1 MNSKKVMGT
10 SLGQFVIVI
19 VFALTCTIIMFFL
32 DAYERL
38 YIFTRSFEQYGIDE
52 IVVFLPAFLTL
63 GLLLFSYRQ
72 ILELTIEME
81 QRRKAE
87 EALQASEKRYRD
99 LSITDD
105 LTQLFNSRL
114 FYNKLTTE
122 LDRTQRYNKPL
133 ALLMLDIDNFKKF
146 NDTYGHLE
154 GDKVLVEMGEVIRE
168 CMRRTD
174 SAFRYGGEEFAL
186 ILPETQTNGAITV
199 AERIR
204 TMFKE
209 HTFLPGIEET
219 VHVTV
224 SIGVA
229 AFTQGEDTEV
239 LIKRADQNMYTAKKQ
254 GKDQTFFSMST

>member
-1 MNSKKVMGT
+1 MGT

-19 VFALTCTIIMFFL
+19 VFALTCTIIMYFL

-38 YIFTRSFEQYGIDE
+38 YIFTRAYEQFGIDE
-52 IVVFLPAFLTL
+52 NVVFLPAFLTQ

-122 LDRTQRYNKPL
+122 LDRSVRYNKPL
-133 ALLMLDIDNFKKF
+133 TLLMMDIDNFKKF
-146 NDTYGHLE
+146 NDSYGHLE
-154 GDKVLVEMGEVIRE
+154 GDKVLIEMGEVIQE

-174 SAFRYGGEEFAL
+174 SAFRYGGEEFSL

-209 HTFLPGIEET
+209 HSFYPGTEEA
-219 VHVTV
+219 VHVSV

-229 AFTQGEDTEV
+229 SYTQGEDTEV

>member
-1 MNSKKVMGT
+1 MANKILFGT
-10 SLGQFVIVI
+10 TLGQFIGVII
-19 VFALTCTIIMFFL
+19 FAVTCTVIMFFL

-38 YIFTRSFEQYGIDE
+38 YIFTRDYEKYGIDD
-52 IVVFLPAFLTL
+52 IVVFMPAFLTL
-63 GLLLFSYRQ
+63 GLLIFSYRQ
-72 ILELTIEME
+72 VLELTIEME

-87 EALQASEKRYRD
+87 EALQVSEKRYRD

-122 LDRTQRYNKPL
+122 LDRTERYNKPL
-133 ALLMLDIDNFKKF
+133 ALLMMDIDNFKQF

-204 TMFKE
+204 VMFKE
-209 HTFLPGIEET
+209 HTFSPGTDEP

-229 AFTQGEDTEV
+229 AYTQGEDTEV
-239 LIKRADQNMYTAKKQ
+239 LIKRADQNMYAAKKQ

>member
-19 VFALTCTIIMFFL
+19 VFALTCTIIMYFL

-38 YIFTRSFEQYGIDE
+38 YIFTRAYEQFGIDE

-122 LDRTQRYNKPL
+122 LDRSVRYNKPL
-133 ALLMLDIDNFKKF
+133 TLLMMDIDNFKKF
-146 NDTYGHLE
+146 NDSYGHLE
-154 GDKVLVEMGEVIRE
+154 GDKVLIEMGEVIQE

-174 SAFRYGGEEFAL
+174 SAFRYGGEEFSL

-209 HTFLPGIEET
+209 HSFYPGTEEA
-219 VHVTV
+219 VHVSV

-229 AFTQGEDTEV
+229 SYTQGEDTEV

>member
-1 MNSKKVMGT
+1 MNSKKITGT
-10 SLGQFVIVI
+10 SLGQLISVI
-19 VFALTCTIIMFFL
+19 VFAIICTVIMHSL

-38 YIFTRSFEQYGIDE
+38 YIFTRAYDQYGIDE

-87 EALQASEKRYRD
+87 EALQASEKRYRE

-122 LDRTQRYNKPL
+122 LDRTHRYNKPL
-133 ALLMLDIDNFKKF
+133 ALLMLDIDDFKKF
-146 NDTYGHLE
+146 NDTFGHME
-154 GDKVLVEMGEVIRE
+154 GDKVLVEMGVVIRE

-174 SAFRYGGEEFAL
+174 SAFRYGGEEFSL

-209 HTFLPGIEET
+209 HSFFPGAEGP
-219 VHVTV
+219 VHVSV

-239 LIKRADQNMYTAKKQ
+239 LIKRADKNMYTAKNQ
-254 GKDQTFFSMST
+254 GKDQTFFSMPT